1 MNGRNEAVK
10 QHDDGQVAAPAV
22 RRRSLGRTG
31 IAVSEIGLGCEHL
44 QGQNAQNGVFC
55 GGCCTGGR
63 YQLDGCFYVGA
74 AGAQRYRRGVEGPAG
89 YGGDSRP
96 YRFCVAGWAIYSFS

>member
-44 QGQNAQNGVFC
+44 QGQNAQTVFSVVDAALAA
-55 GGCCTGGR
+55 GINLMDVFMSEPQVR
-63 YQLDGCFYVGA
+63 SDIGA
-74 AGAQRYRRGVEGPAG
+74 ALKGRRGTAG
-89 YGGDSRP
+89 FSSRI
-96 YRFCVAGWAIYSFS
+96 GS